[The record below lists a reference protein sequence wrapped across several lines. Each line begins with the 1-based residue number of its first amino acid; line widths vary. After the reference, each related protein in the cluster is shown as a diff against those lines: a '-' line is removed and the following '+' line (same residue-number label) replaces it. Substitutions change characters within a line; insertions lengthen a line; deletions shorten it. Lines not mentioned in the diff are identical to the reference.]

1 MKRKKRAKKGLESL
15 KERIKEHEIKLEI
28 AKEDGNEER
37 VKYYIKDLARLKGE
51 EKKKEDIID
60 KEEAN

>member
-15 KERIKEHEIKLEI
+15 KERIKEHEAKLEQ
-28 AKEDGNEER
+28 AREEENEDLVR
-37 VKYYIKDLARLKGE
+37 YYIFDIERLKGE

-60 KEEAN
+60 KEEDK